1 MPLARDNRNELNLR
15 DRHRMTERIVIV
27 GAGQAGVQVAEA
39 LRAGGFAGSVTL
51 LGAENHAPYHRPPL
65 SKAWL
70 AGEATEA
77 QLVLRAPEALAR
89 KQIELRSGA
98 TAVAIDRER
107 RRVRLGDGS
116 ELEYDR
122 LALATGATARRLAI
136 AGASA
141 PNVLVLRSRDDA
153 DAIGRGLASCL
164 ESGRPVAVIGGGF
177 IGLEIAAT
185 ARKRGVAVTVFEAL
199 PRLMARALAPP
210 LAAWFADLHRR
221 NGVRIELAARIDRI
235 EQGGAGAGPPA
246 TAVVDGHG
254 ESHPAALVIVG
265 VGVEP
270 DDALARAAGL
280 ACERGIIVDACG
292 RTDDPLIV
300 AAGDCTAR
308 RVADGK
314 LVRLESV
321 NNAVEQGRS
330 AAAALLGVER
340 PFVAAP
346 WFWSDQY
353 DARLQMV
360 GLSAAANRSVVRG
373 DPAAGKFSWFHYRD
387 DRLIAVDS
395 VNAMKD
401 HLAARKLLDAGRS
414 PSADQVVDPA
424 FDLAGA
430 LANPS

>member
-1 MPLARDNRNELNLR
+1 
-15 DRHRMTERIVIV
+15 MTERIVII
-27 GAGQAGVQVAEA
+27 GAGQAGVQIAEG
-39 LRAGGFAGSVTL
+39 LRTGGFAGSVTL

-70 AGEATEA
+70 AGDATEA

-89 KQIELRSGA
+89 KQIELRSGVA
-98 TAVAIDRER
+98 ALAIDRGR
-107 RRVRLGDGS
+107 RRVRLTDGS

-122 LALATGATARRLAI
+122 AAIATGATARRLAI
-136 AGASA
+136 AGADA

-185 ARKRGVAVTVFEAL
+185 ARKRGAAVTVFEAL

-210 LAAWFADLHRR
+210 LSAWFAELHRHH
-221 NGVRIELAARIDRI
+221 GVRIELEARIDRI
-235 EQGGAGAGPPA
+235 DHGYTGAGS
-246 TAVVDGHG
+246 TLVDDRG
-254 ESHPAALVIVG
+254 ESHFAGLVVVG

-280 ACERGIIVDACG
+280 ACDRGIIVDACG
-292 RTDDPLIV
+292 RTADPRIV

-308 RVADGK
+308 RQADGT

-360 GLSAAANRSVVRG
+360 GLSATANRSVVRG

-395 VNAMKD
+395 INAMKD

-414 PSADQVVDPA
+414 PAADRIADPA
-424 FDLAGA
+424 FDLAAA
-430 LANPS
+430 LANP